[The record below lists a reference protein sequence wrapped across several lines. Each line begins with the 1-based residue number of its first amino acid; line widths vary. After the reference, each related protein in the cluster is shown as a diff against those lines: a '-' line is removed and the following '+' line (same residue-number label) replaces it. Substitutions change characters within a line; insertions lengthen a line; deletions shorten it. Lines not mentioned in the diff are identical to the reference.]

1 MAGEGAEV
9 PWPAMLQ
16 LFDTAKGAVA
26 PVELREPGRVSMYV
40 CGPTVYGPPHLGHG
54 RFSLVFDVL
63 RRYLA
68 WTGLDVTYV
77 SNITDID
84 DKIIQRA
91 QDEDR
96 DWRDITQRCEAVWY
110 RAMDA
115 LNVRRPDQDP
125 HATAYVEHMVAL
137 IGRLVD
143 RAAAYE
149 TSDGVYFLSETVDDY
164 GLLARQPLE
173 SLKAGA
179 RVEGSDEKR
188 SPVDFALWKKAKPGE
203 PSWPSPWG
211 EGRPGWHTECVV
223 MSLDLLGEDFDLH
236 GGGQDLAFP
245 HHENERAQ
253 AVADGRRFARTWV
266 HNGFVEVEG
275 TKMSKS
281 LGNVSNLLDLVEQYD
296 PRAYRLLV
304 LRSHYRSPIDVTDD
318 TLRDAEA
325 ALARLDAFARRVA
338 AAEDLGTHE
347 PDPEALARFR
357 AAMDD
362 DLQTPTA
369 TGLLFDLVRRAN
381 SALDAG
387 DTAAAGPLAAA
398 ATEIAGALG
407 LELHAEAE
415 GGVPAEVLD
424 WAAERDAARVAKDWT
439 RADALRD
446 RIVAAGYVVED
457 TPTGAVVRPA

>member
-1 MAGEGAEV
+1 M
-9 PWPAMLQ
+9 MQ
-16 LFDTAKGAVA
+16 LFDTAKGSVA
-26 PVELREPGRVSMYV
+26 PFEPRQPGKVSMYV

-68 WTGLDVTYV
+68 WAGNEVTYV

-91 QDEDR
+91 RDEDR
-96 DWRDITQRCEAVWY
+96 DWRDIAQRCEAVWY

-115 LNVRRPDQDP
+115 LGVQRPDHDP
-125 HATAYVEHMVAL
+125 HATAYVEQMVAL

-143 RAAAYE
+143 RGAAYE
-149 TSDGVYFLSETVDDY
+149 TSDGVYFLSERVDDY

-179 RVEGSDEKR
+179 RVEGIDEKR

-203 PSWPSPWG
+203 PHWPSPWG
-211 EGRPGWHTECVV
+211 DGRPGWHTECVV
-223 MSLDLLGEDFDLH
+223 MALDLLGEGFDLH

-253 AVADGRRFARTWV
+253 AVADGKRFARTWV

-281 LGNVSNLLDLVEQYD
+281 LGNVTNLVDLVEQYD

-318 TLRDAEA
+318 SLRDAEA
-325 ALARLDAFARRVA
+325 ALDRLDAFARRVVA
-338 AAEDLGTHE
+338 TDGVAGVA
-347 PDPEALARFR
+347 PDAEALDRFR

-362 DLQTPTA
+362 DLQTPAA

-381 SALDAG
+381 AALDAG
-387 DTAAAGPLAAA
+387 DVAAA
-398 ATEIAGALG
+398 APVAAAVAEIAGALG
-407 LELHAEAE
+407 LELHA
-415 GGVPAEVLD
+415 GQAEVPDEVLEWARQRDEARRARD
-424 WAAERDAARVAKDWT
+424 WG

-446 RIVAAGYVVED
+446 QITAAGYVVED
-457 TPTGAVVRPA
+457 TAAGTVVRR

>member
-1 MAGEGAEV
+1 
-9 PWPAMLQ
+9 MLQ

-26 PVELREPGRVSMYV
+26 PVQLREPGKVSMYV

-68 WTGLDVTYV
+68 WSGLDVTYV

-96 DWRDITQRCEAVWY
+96 DWRDITQRCETVWY

-164 GLLARQPLE
+164 GLLARQPLD

-223 MSLDLLGEDFDLH
+223 MALDLLGEDFDVH

-281 LGNVSNLLDLVEQYD
+281 LGNVSNLLDLVDQYD

-338 AAEDLGTHE
+338 AAADLGAAA

-362 DLQTPTA
+362 DLQTPAA

-381 SALDAG
+381 VALDAG
-387 DTAAAGPLAAA
+387 DAAAAAPLAAA

-407 LELHAEAE
+407 LDLHAEAAGE
-415 GGVPAEVLD
+415 VPADVLG
-424 WAAERDAARVAKDWT
+424 WAAERDAARAAKDWS

-446 RIVAAGYVVED
+446 QIVGAGYVVED
-457 TPTGAVVRPA
+457 TPAGAVVRPA

>member
-1 MAGEGAEV
+1 
-9 PWPAMLQ
+9 MLQ

-26 PVELREPGRVSMYV
+26 PVQLREPGKVSMYV

-68 WTGLDVTYV
+68 WTGLDVAYV

-96 DWRDITQRCEAVWY
+96 DWRDITQRCEGVWY

-164 GLLARQPLE
+164 GLLARQPLD

-179 RVEGSDEKR
+179 RVEGKDEKR

-223 MSLDLLGEDFDLH
+223 MALDLLGEDFDLH

-281 LGNVSNLLDLVEQYD
+281 LGNVSNLLDLVDQYD

-325 ALARLDAFARRVA
+325 ALARLDAFARRVGA
-338 AAEDLGTHE
+338 APDLAGV
-347 PDPEALARFR
+347 DADVEALARFR
-357 AAMDD
+357 TAMDD
-362 DLQTPTA
+362 DLDTPAA
-369 TGLLFDLVRRAN
+369 TGLLFDLVRGTN
-381 SALDAG
+381 VALDAG
-387 DTAAAGPLAAA
+387 DAAAAAPLAAA
-398 ATEIAGALG
+398 ATEIANALG
-407 LELHAEAE
+407 LDLHAEAAGE
-415 GGVPAEVLD
+415 VPAEVLG
-424 WAAERDAARVAKDWT
+424 WAAERDAARAAKDWS

-446 RIVAAGYVVED
+446 QIVRAGYVVED
-457 TPTGAVVRPA
+457 TPAGAVVRPA

>member
-1 MAGEGAEV
+1 
-9 PWPAMLQ
+9 MLQ
-16 LFDTAKGAVA
+16 LFDTAKGGVA
-26 PVELREPGRVSMYV
+26 PFEPREPGKVSMYV

-63 RRYLA
+63 RRYLE
-68 WTGLDVTYV
+68 WSGLDVTYV

-91 QDEDR
+91 QREDR
-96 DWRDITQRCEAVWY
+96 DWREITERCEGVWY

-115 LNVRRPDQDP
+115 LNVRRPDHDP
-125 HATAYVEHMVAL
+125 HATAYVDHMVAL

-143 RAAAYE
+143 SGAAYE
-149 TSDGVYFLSETVDDY
+149 TSDGVYFLSERVDDY

-179 RVEGSDEKR
+179 RVEGIDEKR

-203 PSWPSPWG
+203 PHWPSPWG
-211 EGRPGWHTECVV
+211 EGRPGWHTECGV
-223 MSLDLLGEDFDLH
+223 MALDLLGEDFDLH

-281 LGNVSNLLDLVEQYD
+281 LGNVENLLDLVEQYD
-296 PRAYRLLV
+296 ARAYRLLV

-325 ALARLDAFARRVA
+325 ALDRLDSFARRVA
-338 AAEDLGTHE
+338 MVDGVAGAA
-347 PDPEALARFR
+347 PDDAALDRFR
-357 AAMDD
+357 SAMDD
-362 DLQTPTA
+362 DLQTPAA

-381 SALDAG
+381 VALDAG
-387 DTAAAGPLAAA
+387 DVAAAAPLAA
-398 ATEIAGALG
+398 TVLEIAGALG
-407 LELHAEAE
+407 LELRAGAGE
-415 GGVPAEVLD
+415 VPDEVLGWARRRDEARASKD
-424 WAAERDAARVAKDWT
+424 WA
-439 RADALRD
+439 RADGLRD
-446 RIVAAGYVVED
+446 RIAAAGYVIED
-457 TPTGAVVRPA
+457 TAGGTVVRPA